1 MQYRKMGTSQLKVSV
16 IGHGTWV
23 LGNDFFG
30 EVDEQRGIKAI
41 HQSLDMGV
49 NLVDTAPAY
58 GGNFESEITVGKA
71 IKGRRDKAVISTK
84 CGVHRISGE
93 YVRCLSPMLVQ
104 MEIEASLKRLG
115 TDYIDIYMIHWP
127 DNNFGIE
134 GALELLVK
142 FKNEGKI
149 REAAVSNFSIEQIQ
163 LAKQMAD
170 IACVQPP
177 CSLLDRSSFKN
188 GIIPYCE
195 KSGIGVMTYASLG
208 GGILSGA
215 YKQPPVND
223 GKEQRSVFYDYFR
236 EPKWTKCN
244 QLLDVLRVIADARGV
259 AVGEVSINWVLA
271 QPGVT
276 CALMGSSRPETALAN
291 AKAADWSLTEQELAT
306 INEAY
311 DRIMG

>member
-1 MQYRKMGTSQLKVSV
+1 MQYRKMGKSQLEVSV

-71 IKGRRDKAVISTK
+71 LKGRRDKAVISTK

-142 FKNEGKI
+142 FKKEGKI
-149 REAAVSNFSIEQIQ
+149 REAAVSNFNVEQIQ

-177 CSLLDRSSFKN
+177 CSLLDRSSFQN

-195 KSGIGVMTYASLG
+195 KNGIGVMTYASLG

-215 YKQPPVND
+215 FKQPPAND

-244 QLLDVLRVIADARGV
+244 QLLDVLRGIADGRGV

-311 DRIMG
+311 QRIMG